1 MTVDET
7 DWGGNGGGKKAVYE
21 LEALPQLSL
30 LLSPLKK
37 NLHLGFDTLEEIS
50 FQTLWHTHFP
60 FMSFQYEPHLV
71 WETVTRRGVV

>member
-37 NLHLGFDTLEEIS
+37 PS
-50 FQTLWHTHFP
+50 FRF
-60 FMSFQYEPHLV
+60 
-71 WETVTRRGVV
+71 

>member
-7 DWGGNGGGKKAVYE
+7 DWGGGMEGEKKAVYE

-37 NLHLGFDTLEEIS
+37 
-50 FQTLWHTHFP
+50 P
-60 FMSFQYEPHLV
+60 FI
-71 WETVTRRGVV
+71 